1 MDVDGLPVDGAL
13 SAQGSATIAFGGEC
27 FYQPPTPVSFA
38 YRYSRDAA
46 ALPYAMTLEVD
57 WLHPQTQKPALTL
70 AYQADMEQLP
80 ASTMVE
86 RVYDNQND
94 FFHLN
99 ESFMEEYKQL
109 YSAPRWPCRPFLFWW
124 KCPRAS
130 SAISW
135 ASCTKPASWL
145 SWASN
150 DGGTHVQDK
159 PLEKRARARST
170 SS

>member
-27 FYQPPTPVSFA
+27 FYQPPTPVSFT

-109 YSAPRWPCRPFLFWW
+109 YLPTLALSAVPILMEMPAGRHQRYYGLPVRNRLLAFLG
-124 KCPRAS
+124 
-130 SAISW
+130 I
-135 ASCTKPASWL
+135 
-145 SWASN
+145 
-150 DGGTHVQDK
+150 
-159 PLEKRARARST
+159 E
-170 SS
+170 

>member
-1 MDVDGLPVDGAL
+1 
-13 SAQGSATIAFGGEC
+13 
-27 FYQPPTPVSFA
+27 
-38 YRYSRDAA
+38 
-46 ALPYAMTLEVD
+46 MTLEVD

-109 YSAPRWPCRPFLFWW
+109 YLPTLALSAVPILVEMP
-124 KCPRAS
+124 AGVTS
-130 SAISW
+130 DTW
-135 ASCTKPASWL
+135 ASCTKPAFWL

-159 PLEKRARARST
+159 PLEKKSQSPLYQQLWARLQKRLLAGVYPSGARIPA
-170 SS
+170 SSFCAKPTA